1 MDIALST
8 HFTYRKLL
16 RFVFPSIATMI
27 FLSTYSIIDGFFVS
41 NYIGDIA
48 FAAINLIFPV
58 IMIFGCVG
66 AVIGAGGSA
75 LIGKRLGE
83 GREVKARGGYSLP
96 CRWYLFLWAV
106 LCQSVPGFSCPGW
119 RKLWGAGTDSDRQC
133 FLWPYTACFLSFALD
148 TAHIS
153 GILRYRGKTVSQL
166 LDECGLRHD

>member
-27 FLSTYSIIDGFFVS
+27 FLSTYSIMDGFFVS
-41 NYIGDIA
+41 NYVGDIA

-66 AVIGAGGSA
+66 SVIGAGGSA

-83 GREVKARGGYSLP
+83 GREVDYSLP

-119 RKLWGAGTDSDRQC
+119 WKLWGRRDR
-133 FLWPYTACFLSFALD
+133 F
-148 TAHIS
+148 
-153 GILRYRGKTVSQL
+153 
-166 LDECGLRHD
+166 

>member
-41 NYIGDIA
+41 NYVGDIA

-83 GREVKARGGYSLP
+83 GREVEARGLFSSLP
-96 CRWYLFLWAV
+96 LASFFMGCIMSICAWVFMPWMV
-106 LCQSVPGFSCPGW
+106 EVM
-119 RKLWGAGTDSDRQC
+119 GAQGQILTDSV
-133 FLWPYTACFLSFALD
+133 FLAVYCLFPFLCTGSSAYFRHSPLPRETRLSASGRMWPPA
-148 TAHIS
+148 
-153 GILRYRGKTVSQL
+153 
-166 LDECGLRHD
+166 

>member
-16 RFVFPSIATMI
+16 RFVFPSIVTMI
-27 FLSTYSIIDGFFVS
+27 FLFTYSIIDGFFVS
-41 NYIGDIA
+41 NYVGDIA

-83 GREVKARGGYSLP
+83 GREVEARRLFSSLP
-96 CRWYLFLWAV
+96 LVSFLWAV

-119 RKLWGAGTDSDRQC
+119 RKLWGAGADSDRQC
-133 FLWPYTACFLSFALD
+133 FLWPYIACFLSFALD

-153 GILRYRGKTVSQL
+153 GILRYCGKPVSQL

>member
-41 NYIGDIA
+41 NYVGDIA

-66 AVIGAGGSA
+66 SVIGAGGSA
-75 LIGKRLGE
+75 RSSGNGSEKGGKWIILFPAAGIFFYGLYYVNLCLGFH
-83 GREVKARGGYSLP
+83 ALDGGSY
-96 CRWYLFLWAV
+96 
-106 LCQSVPGFSCPGW
+106 G
-119 RKLWGAGTDSDRQC
+119 GAGTDSDRQC
-133 FLWPYTACFLSFALD
+133 FLAVYCLFPFLCIGSSAYFRHSPLPRETRLSASERMWPPA
-148 TAHIS
+148 
-153 GILRYRGKTVSQL
+153 
-166 LDECGLRHD
+166 

>member
-16 RFVFPSIATMI
+16 RFVFPSIVTMI
-27 FLSTYSIIDGFFVS
+27 FLSTYSIIDGFFVF
-41 NYIGDIA
+41 NYVGDIA

-83 GREVKARGGYSLP
+83 GREVEARRLFSSLP
-96 CRWYLFLWAV
+96 LVSFFYGLYYVNLWLA
-106 LCQSVPGFSCPGW
+106 FH
-119 RKLWGAGTDSDRQC
+119 
-133 FLWPYTACFLSFALD
+133 ALD
-148 TAHIS
+148 PAHIS
-153 GILRYRGKTVSQL
+153 GILRYRGKPVSQL
-166 LDECGLRHD
+166 LDECGLWHD

>member
-1 MDIALST
+1 MDIVLST

-41 NYIGDIA
+41 NYVGDIA

-66 AVIGAGGSA
+66 SVIGAGGSA

-83 GREVKARGGYSLP
+83 GREVDYSLP

-119 RKLWGAGTDSDRQC
+119 WKLWGAGTDSDRQC
-133 FLWPYTACFLSFALD
+133 FLAVYCLFPFLCTGSSAYFRHSPLPRETRLSASGRMWPPA
-148 TAHIS
+148 
-153 GILRYRGKTVSQL
+153 
-166 LDECGLRHD
+166 